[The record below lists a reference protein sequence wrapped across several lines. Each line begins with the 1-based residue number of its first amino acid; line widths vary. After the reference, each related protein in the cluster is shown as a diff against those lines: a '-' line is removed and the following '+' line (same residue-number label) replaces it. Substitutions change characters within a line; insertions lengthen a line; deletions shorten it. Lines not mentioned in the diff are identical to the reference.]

1 MDGRNILKV
10 LICVLALSCVIVA
23 GCVFSARSRILY
35 LPDKAAEDLI
45 ALLEESGIHIDGD
58 LVSTKKQTGNVY
70 VCASAD
76 YNSTVAALLDG
87 HDVDCSFVTPEGE
100 IILMEGGGR
109 VEFGDGFY
117 FRYYRDGA
125 EAGGDLPAPED
136 VTKIN
141 NHLSEEAEAEIR
153 ETAVRFLERG
163 SENFTQAESMSVVTS
178 VEQIWENGGR
188 IYALCKRA
196 IDGVEIND
204 NIAICVIDGGEVSV
218 AYGSWCFL
226 TLADSYSAQL
236 HDMINILFNVKKEL
250 AAYALRDGGV
260 RIEAVE
266 RCYSLYVLG
275 EDGDF
280 CLIPCWKVVTDSAG
294 EYIYNALDSTLYT
307 KNK

>member
-1 MDGRNILKV
+1 ML
-10 LICVLALSCVIVA
+10 LISCVIV
-23 GCVFSARSRILY
+23 GVCVVSARERILY
-35 LPDKAAEDLI
+35 LPDAAAEDLI
-45 ALLEESGIHIDGD
+45 SLLGESGIHIDPS

-87 HDVDCSFVTPEGE
+87 NSVDCSFVTPEGE
-100 IILMEGGGR
+100 ILLMDGGGR

-125 EAGGDLPAPED
+125 DAGGDSASPASPGD
-136 VTKIN
+136 VTDIS
-141 NHLSEEAEAEIR
+141 NHLSAEAEEEVR
-153 ETAVRFLERG
+153 EAAVSFLERG
-163 SENFTQAESMSVVTS
+163 SEDFIRAENMSVVTE
-178 VEQIWENGGR
+178 VERVWESGGR
-188 IYALCKRA
+188 IHALCKRA

-204 NIAICVIDGGEVSV
+204 NIVICTIEGGNVVE

-250 AAYALRDGGV
+250 SSYAAEAEGGV

-275 EDGDF
+275 EEGDF
-280 CLIPCWKVVTDSAG
+280 CLIPCFKVVTDTAG

-307 KNK
+307 KSK